1 MVSSKALT
9 NISQHRT
16 DSKFRL
22 SDSFFLKTLKVY
34 GQSIDLDFL
43 LTESH
48 CNYNISHDISLSYS
62 HLNFFFSW
70 DLWITS
76 RGVTK
81 WFQVFKVKSCLFIHH
96 WRYFLS
102 SSPSFCCFLIS
113 KTLGSIFYSFH
124 QNIFKIPMERVV
136 KRSKTSKHM
145 RVVSF
150 LDLTPKN
157 IKTVA

>member
-76 RGVTK
+76 CGVTK
-81 WFQVFKVKSCLFIHH
+81 WFQVFKSQILPFHPSLKVFLIFFSIFLLLLNFQDPRLHFLLFSPKYFQNTYGKSC
-96 WRYFLS
+96 
-102 SSPSFCCFLIS
+102 
-113 KTLGSIFYSFH
+113 K
-124 QNIFKIPMERVV
+124 EV
-136 KRSKTSKHM
+136 
-145 RVVSF
+145 
-150 LDLTPKN
+150 KN
-157 IKTVA
+157 I